1 MKNIKAR
8 IMPVT
13 ALAGLVVGAFAPVV
27 SVSAIDETWG
37 PQDRP
42 MYSWDAPADHVTFNS
57 IDDNPFIGK
66 ETNFV
71 RVNEYVEGGEAAHE
85 DNVKV
90 EPGKEYEVWIYYHNN
105 ASASLNPSGKG
116 IAQNTRVAT
125 SFPTRLSA
133 GDSGVIRGSVSA
145 TNASPQVV
153 WDTAF
158 FNADETVWLNYVPN
172 TAVINAS
179 DNCRGADGTV
189 LNADAL
195 FVDASEVG
203 TSTTAGALI
212 VCDEDTLG
220 WGNIPG
226 CNEFAGFI
234 TYRVKAE
241 KPGFWM
247 EKTVA
252 AEGSNNYVE
261 YMDAKAGDT
270 LDFKIY
276 YKNTGTTAQTTVM
289 LRDVLPD
296 KLELVSGSVV
306 ATTPEAPTGVTLTP
320 ENEAKLF
327 GEGGLNIG
335 NYNAGETA
343 TITYKAKIKGAD
355 SFSCGDNTFN
365 NDVTLETENGTEYDR
380 TKITVNKSCE
390 VTPPE
395 LPETGP
401 GEIAMAIAI
410 VVIVAG
416 GAFYFYKSGKALKK
430 VAAGD
435 SGENTNIG
443 NNEADSSIVREGIQN
458 DKKGE

>member
-8 IMPVT
+8 IMSVV
-13 ALAGLVVGAFAPVV
+13 ALAGLAVGTFAPIAN
-27 SVSAIDETWG
+27 VSALDETWG

-42 MYSWDAPADHVTFNS
+42 TYTWTSPADHVTFNS
-57 IDDNPFIGK
+57 ISDNPFIGK

-71 RVNEYVEGGEAAHE
+71 RVVEYTEGGDAPHE

-90 EPGKEYEVWIYYHNN
+90 EPGKEYEVWIYFHNN
-105 ASASLNPSGKG
+105 ASASLNASGRG
-116 IAQNTRVAT
+116 IAQNTRVAS
-125 SFPTRLSA
+125 SFPTKLTA

-145 TNASPQVV
+145 TNATPTAV

-158 FNADETVWLNYVPN
+158 LNADETVWLNYVPN
-172 TAVINAS
+172 SAVINAS
-179 DNCRGADGTV
+179 ENCRSADGTI
-189 LNADAL
+189 LSADAL

-226 CNEFAGFI
+226 CNEFAGYV
-234 TYRVKAE
+234 TYRVKAD

-252 AEGSNNYVE
+252 AEGSDNYVE

-289 LRDVLPD
+289 VRDVLPD

-327 GEGGLNIG
+327 SEGGLNIG

-343 TITYKAKIKGAD
+343 TITYKAKIKGID
-355 SFSCGDNTFN
+355 SFNCGDNTFN

-380 TKITVNKSCE
+380 TKITVNKVCE
-390 VTPPE
+390 TTPPE
-395 LPETGP
+395 LPNTGP
-401 GEIAMAIAI
+401 GEIVMAIA
-410 VVIVAG
+410 VVMVVTG
-416 GAFYFYKSGKALKK
+416 GAFYLYKSTKALKK
-430 VAAGD
+430 VGAGNKGGD
-435 SGENTNIG
+435 ITETSAET
-443 NNEADSSIVREGIQN
+443 DSIVREGIQN
-458 DKKGE
+458 DKKGEE